1 MDEITMPD
9 LSKPIEGGSSPGL
22 GYNPEGMPD
31 IGEWQDPSEKTN
43 PEIEGLTIEER
54 LARLENFIGSI
65 DRITTVYANSLR
77 EICDK
82 YLNLLYIEEPQEH
95 NKNVLIVKGFLAE
108 LDNLPINTVF
118 NIRASHNF
126 AYQDNDE
133 SSKIRLQRD
142 NVYVELP
149 LKKYDIENPGN
160 LIFLQPDDYIN
171 GSLYSV
177 YINSQNIA
185 VITSNDAGAVA
196 LQEINETNRSLQQL
210 REDINNLGNSQ
221 SITSVSANLATIGDL
236 NVTNLKV
243 TNPITIPNGSTC
255 VTPTSA
261 NHPTT
266 KSYVDSEIAARIK
279 EYHST
284 YHVFGA
290 GEPAASQMVEG
301 SIYYKYG

>member
-1 MDEITMPD
+1 MIENSDEWT
-9 LSKPIEGGSSPGL
+9 EVTPGT
-22 GYNPEGMPD
+22 GYIPEGS
-31 IGEWQDPSEKTN
+31 ITN
-43 PEIEGLTIEER
+43 DVYVQMLTARVE
-54 LARLENFIGSI
+54 RLENFIGDM
-65 DRITTVYANSLR
+65 DRIMSVYANSLQ

-95 NKNVLIVKGFLAE
+95 NKNILVVDGFLAD

-126 AYQDNDE
+126 AFQDDDE
-133 SSKIRLQRD
+133 SSKIRLKRD
-142 NVYVELP
+142 DDWVDLP
-149 LKKYDIENPGN
+149 LKKYDIEHPGN

-236 NVTNLKV
+236 NVTNIRV
-243 TNPITIPNGSTC
+243 TNPIALPNGSTC
-255 VTPTSA
+255 VTPTAA
-261 NHPTT
+261 NHPTPR
-266 KSYVDSEIAARIK
+266 SYVDSEIAARIN
-279 EYHST
+279 EYHNT
-284 YHVFGA
+284 YHVFGV
-290 GEPAASQMVEG
+290 GEPSASQMVEG

>member
-1 MDEITMPD
+1 MAEIPD
-9 LSKPIEGGSSPGL
+9 GWTEVTPGTGYIPESS
-22 GYNPEGMPD
+22 
-31 IGEWQDPSEKTN
+31 ITN
-43 PEIEGLTIEER
+43 NVYVQMLTSRVE
-54 LARLENFIGSI
+54 RLENFIGDM
-65 DRITTVYANSLR
+65 DRIMSVYANSLQ

-95 NKNVLIVKGFLAE
+95 NKNILVVDGFLAD

-126 AYQDNDE
+126 AFQDDDE
-133 SSKIRLQRD
+133 SSKIRLKRGD
-142 NVYVELP
+142 SWVDLP

-243 TNPITIPNGSTC
+243 TNPITLPNGSTC
-255 VTPTSA
+255 VTPTAA
-261 NHPTT
+261 NHPATMGWVLD
-266 KSYVDSEIAARIK
+266 KIKAEINT
-279 EYHST
+279 YHST
-284 YHVFGA
+284 YHVFGV